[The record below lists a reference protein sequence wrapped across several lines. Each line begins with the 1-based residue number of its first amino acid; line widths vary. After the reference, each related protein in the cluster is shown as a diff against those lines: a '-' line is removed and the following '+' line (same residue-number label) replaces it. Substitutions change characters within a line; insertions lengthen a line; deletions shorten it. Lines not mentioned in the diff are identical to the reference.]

1 MSVKINIPQ
10 YWFSEDEQEKSI
22 MVNCKT
28 AGECL
33 KKLVSIY
40 PEIEGKLFEK
50 NGRLKT
56 HIDIFINQKSA
67 YPEDLDSK
75 VKSGDEI
82 DLIRLISGG

>member
-10 YWFSEDEQEKSI
+10 YWFPGNEQKRPI

-33 KKLVSIY
+33 KKLLSVY
-40 PEIEGKLFEK
+40 PDIEEKLFEK
-50 NGRLKT
+50 NGKLKT
-56 HIDIFINQKSA
+56 HIDIFINKKSA

>member
-1 MSVKINIPQ
+1 MSVKINIPP
-10 YWFSEDEQEKSI
+10 YWFPGNEQKRPI
-22 MVNCKT
+22 IVNCKT

-33 KKLVSIY
+33 KKLLRVY
-40 PEIEGKLFEK
+40 PDIEDKLFEK

-56 HIDIFINQKSA
+56 HIDIFINKKSV